1 MGRRITSKGRFFLC
15 PTPIGN
21 LRDVT
26 LRVLDTLKEVDVV
39 AAENMRRARFLLEK
53 YDIQKPVMS
62 YREENRVS
70 ASKKIIELIENGS
83 DVALVSD
90 AGTPGISDPGYHL
103 VLECIEN
110 GIDVVSLPGPNA
122 VICAL
127 TSSGLPT
134 RRFAFEGFP
143 PRREGERRRWLQKI
157 SHEERTLVFYESP
170 RRLERTLVEMAEMFG
185 SRKIAVGR
193 ELTKIHEEVIRG
205 EITEVLQKIEES
217 PPRGEIVIVVEG
229 AKPRSGVSMEEAVK
243 EVKLLRS
250 QGVSLKEAVSV
261 VSEKNPGL
269 SRNEL
274 YNLAI
279 KDKD

>member
-1 MGRRITSKGRFFLC
+1 MMSKGKLFLC

-26 LRVLDTLKEVDVV
+26 LRVLDTLKEVDLV
-39 AAENMRRARFLLEK
+39 AAENMRRARFLLAK
-53 YDIQKPVMS
+53 YDIRKPVVS

-70 ASKKIIELIENGS
+70 ASKRIIELIENGS

-90 AGTPGISDPGYHL
+90 AGTPGISDPGYYL
-103 VLECIEN
+103 VVECIDSD
-110 GIDVVSLPGPNA
+110 IDVISLPGPNA

-143 PRREGERRRWLQKI
+143 PRRDGERIRWLQKI
-157 SHEERTLVFYESP
+157 SQEERTLIFYESP
-170 RRLERTLVEMAEMFG
+170 RRLERTLVEMAEIFG
-185 SRKIAVGR
+185 SRRVAVGR
-193 ELTKIHEEVIRG
+193 ELTKIHEEMIRG
-205 EITEVLQKIEES
+205 EIKDVLQRIEES
-217 PPRGEIVIVVEG
+217 SPRGEIVIVVEG
-229 AKPRSGVSMEEAVK
+229 AKPRSDVSLEEAVE

-250 QGVSLKEAVSV
+250 HGVSFKEAVSM
-261 VSEKNPGL
+261 VSSKNPKL

-274 YNLAI
+274 YNLAL
-279 KDKD
+279 KD